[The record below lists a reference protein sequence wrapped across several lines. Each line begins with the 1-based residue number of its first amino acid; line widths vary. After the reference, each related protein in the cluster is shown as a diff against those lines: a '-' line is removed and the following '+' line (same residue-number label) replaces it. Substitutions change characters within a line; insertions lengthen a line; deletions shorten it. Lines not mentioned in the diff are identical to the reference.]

1 MSIASDVDTNLLR
14 NLCEISTRQRVA
26 SDIAAHLEHYF
37 EDADVVNLGE
47 ASPEELHG
55 AALQHY
61 RLGLMRQPAQ
71 AIIAFYT
78 PDFDRHGWHSAHTVI
93 DVVTDDMPFLID
105 SITMAVHRHGLSIHR
120 LMHPLLG
127 IERDAA
133 GTIVRSAGRGTAALS
148 DAMRIESWIH
158 LEIDRIGDGAQ
169 IAALRAEIVD
179 VLADVRAAVED
190 HLSMRENVGIA
201 IASLEKA
208 AHAENRD
215 IADFLR
221 WIAAENFV
229 FLGYAHFRAN
239 TNSGELE
246 READGGLGLLR
257 SAAHPRLGR
266 CLAGIPGNL
275 AEIGRLP
282 SALTLVKADSHS
294 TVHRSTYLDFVGVS
308 YRDAA
313 GHIIGEHV
321 FVGLYAMH
329 VYHVSTADIPVV
341 RSKVAAVRAAC
352 GFAPGGYRD
361 KALINTLET
370 FPREELIEIGV
381 NDLKRI
387 AGGIVLLQEHPRVR
401 VFLRDD
407 SWGRYVSALVYMPR
421 DRFDTTIRRRISNLL
436 RETLKADSVDF
447 FLMLGESRL
456 ARLHLIARMPTG
468 QQFAYDA
475 AEFEREVARI
485 VRGWHDELQ
494 QNLIAH
500 CGEERGNA
508 LFRRYAL
515 ILPLAYQDQVPPTS
529 AVSDLE
535 RLETAEQSGV
545 IEVKL
550 NAPYGGDSAHQH
562 IKLFLNGNPR
572 PLSAVL
578 PVFENLGVTVL
589 SEQPF
594 RLKEGNLHIA
604 DFAVRLPRADAL
616 DDQPTRAAFVDLLE
630 KLLRD
635 EAENDG
641 FNRLALLAGLDDPRI
656 TILRAYGRYLRQAGL
671 PFSRTYIERSLAAQP
686 HIARRLVDLFTARL
700 SLSGVDVEAETMI
713 AAELT
718 ADLAKVSNLDDD
730 RILSA
735 YRTAIEATLRTNAWQ
750 LGGDGQP
757 KPYLSFKIASQ
768 QIPFLPKPVPLYE
781 IFVYSP
787 RMEGIHLRGARVA
800 RGGLRWSDRMEDFR
814 TEVLGLVKAQMVKNA
829 VIVPLGSKGGFVG
842 KRLPPAS
849 ERDAFLAEGIA
860 CYSTFIRGLL
870 DLTDNLV
877 GGQVVPPP
885 DVRRRDGDDPYL
897 VVAAD
902 KGTAAFSDIANGI
915 AIEYGFW
922 LGDAFASGGSV
933 GYDHKK
939 MGITARGAWEA
950 VKRHF
955 RETGLDTQTQPFTV
969 AGIGDMSGDVFGNGM
984 LLSKQ
989 IHLVAAFD
997 HRHIFLDP
1005 VPDGEQSFAERARL
1019 FTLSRSSW
1027 DDYDKSLISAG
1038 GGVWPRSAKRI
1049 PLSPQVRAALAID
1062 ADELAP
1068 TELISAILKAPVDL
1082 LYNGGIGT
1090 YVKGSSQGHIDAND
1104 RGNDALRV
1112 DANELRAKV
1121 LGEGG
1126 NLGLTQKARIEYAL
1140 SGGRVYTDAIDNSAG
1155 VDCSDHEV
1163 NIKILLAGR
1172 VAAGEMT
1179 NRQRERLLASM
1190 TLWTC
1195 SACTVSVVSSAPC

>member
-1 MSIASDVDTNLLR
+1 MSMTSDVDHNLLR
-14 NLCEISTRQRVA
+14 NLREISARQKIPA
-26 SDIAAHLEHYF
+26 GIAAHLEHYF
-37 EDADVVNLGE
+37 YDADVASFGD

-61 RLGLMRQPAQ
+61 RLGLARLPGQ
-71 AIIAFYT
+71 AIVAFYT
-78 PDFDRHGWHSAHTVI
+78 PDFDRHGWHSPHTII

-105 SITMAVHRHGLSIHR
+105 SITMAVHRHGLSIHK

-127 IERDAA
+127 TERDDSGALLRSVKRGAA
-133 GTIVRSAGRGTAALS
+133 EPAGKLRT
-148 DAMRIESWIH
+148 ESWIH
-158 LEIDRIGDGAQ
+158 LEIDRIGDAAQ
-169 IAALRAEIVD
+169 IDALRGEIVS

-190 HLSMRENVGIA
+190 HLPMRERVTTA
-201 IASLEKA
+201 IADLENA
-208 AHAENRD
+208 AHAGNQE

-221 WIAAENFV
+221 WIASENFV
-229 FLGYAHFRAN
+229 FLGYAHYTAN
-239 TNSGELE
+239 TTRGELE
-246 READGGLGLLR
+246 REPEGGLGLLR
-257 SAAHPRLGR
+257 STAHPHFGR

-275 AEIGRLP
+275 AEIARLP
-282 SALTLVKADSHS
+282 SALTLVKADGHS
-294 TVHRSTYLDFVGVS
+294 TVHRPTYLDFVGVS

-313 GHIIGEHV
+313 GNVIGEHV

-329 VYHVSTADIPVV
+329 VYHVSTVDIPVV

-370 FPREELIEIGV
+370 FPREELIEISAA
-381 NDLKRI
+381 DLERI
-387 AGGIVLLQEHPRVR
+387 ATGIVLLQEHPRVR

-421 DRFDTTIRRRISNLL
+421 DRFDTTIRRRSTSLL
-436 RETLKADSVDF
+436 ADTLQADSVDF

-456 ARLHLIARMPTG
+456 ARLHIIARMPAGKQYT
-468 QQFAYDA
+468 YDA
-475 AEFEREVARI
+475 DEFEREVARI

-494 QNLIAH
+494 HNLIAH

-515 ILPLAYQDQVPPTS
+515 TLPLAYQDQVPPTS

-535 RLETAEQSGV
+535 RLEAAEQSGR

-594 RLKEGNLHIA
+594 RLKEGNLHVA

-616 DDQPTRAAFVDLLE
+616 DDQPTRDAFVDLLE

-671 PFSRTYIERSLAAQP
+671 PFSRTYIERSLASQP
-686 HIARRLVDLFTARL
+686 HIAHRLVELFVARL
-700 SLSGVDVEAETMI
+700 SPTGDDA
-713 AAELT
+713 AAEAISAEIA
-718 ADLAKVSNLDDD
+718 ADLANVSNLDDD

-750 LGGDGQP
+750 LGADGKP

-860 CYSTFIRGLL
+860 CYST
-870 DLTDNLV
+870 
-877 GGQVVPPP
+877 
-885 DVRRRDGDDPYL
+885 
-897 VVAAD
+897 
-902 KGTAAFSDIANGI
+902 
-915 AIEYGFW
+915 
-922 LGDAFASGGSV
+922 
-933 GYDHKK
+933 
-939 MGITARGAWEA
+939 
-950 VKRHF
+950 
-955 RETGLDTQTQPFTV
+955 
-969 AGIGDMSGDVFGNGM
+969 
-984 LLSKQ
+984 
-989 IHLVAAFD
+989 
-997 HRHIFLDP
+997 
-1005 VPDGEQSFAERARL
+1005 
-1019 FTLSRSSW
+1019 
-1027 DDYDKSLISAG
+1027 
-1038 GGVWPRSAKRI
+1038 
-1049 PLSPQVRAALAID
+1049 
-1062 ADELAP
+1062 
-1068 TELISAILKAPVDL
+1068 
-1082 LYNGGIGT
+1082 
-1090 YVKGSSQGHIDAND
+1090 
-1104 RGNDALRV
+1104 
-1112 DANELRAKV
+1112 
-1121 LGEGG
+1121 
-1126 NLGLTQKARIEYAL
+1126 
-1140 SGGRVYTDAIDNSAG
+1140 
-1155 VDCSDHEV
+1155 
-1163 NIKILLAGR
+1163 
-1172 VAAGEMT
+1172 
-1179 NRQRERLLASM
+1179 
-1190 TLWTC
+1190 
-1195 SACTVSVVSSAPC
+1195 